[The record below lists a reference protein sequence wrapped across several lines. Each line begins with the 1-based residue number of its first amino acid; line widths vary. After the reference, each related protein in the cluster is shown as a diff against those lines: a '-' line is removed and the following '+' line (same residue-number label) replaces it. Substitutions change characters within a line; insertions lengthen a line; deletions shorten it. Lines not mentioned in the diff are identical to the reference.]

1 MKTNITVRDIHRT
14 QRQLENYK
22 KRKVEMQNNCKL
34 QKLSINNTTKN
45 NRTKQIPIYDLQVVN
60 QESKDKYYSKR

>member
-1 MKTNITVRDIHRT
+1 
-14 QRQLENYK
+14 
-22 KRKVEMQNNCKL
+22 MQNNCKL